1 MGRKSISQDRKKEI
15 LEAYKIVIRKE
26 GIEGASIGKL
36 AKQINMPPSLIMHY
50 FNTKNELIVAV
61 ARDIIEETY
70 TRIIDNIESLPSDNT
85 KERLVNFLFGVECQ
99 KNFDL
104 YYYRL
109 ANYLAHSSEEI
120 SIFLR
125 EKFENVVNRIADYI
139 KSEVQSINGYSIE
152 INEMSSS
159 LLSSSLGFME
169 VEILR
174 NDQSSFFKNSRV
186 IREYWLKAL
195 RD

>member
-1 MGRKSISQDRKKEI
+1 MGRKSISEDRKKEI
-15 LEAYKIVIRKE
+15 LEAYKIVIRRE

-36 AKQINMPPSLIMHY
+36 AKQMEIPPSLIMHY
-50 FNTKNELIVAV
+50 YNTKNALIVAV
-61 ARDIIEETY
+61 AQDIIEETY
-70 TRIIDNIESLPSDNT
+70 SRIIDNIENLPADNT

-99 KNFDL
+99 KSFDL
-104 YYYRL
+104 YCYRL
-109 ANYLAHSSEEI
+109 VNYLAHSSEEI
-120 SIFLR
+120 SLFLR
-125 EKFENVVNRIADYI
+125 EKFDNVVNRIADYI
-139 KSEVQSINGYSIE
+139 KSEIHSINSYPIE

-174 NDQSSFFKNSRV
+174 NDQSAFFKNSRV

-195 RD
+195 SD